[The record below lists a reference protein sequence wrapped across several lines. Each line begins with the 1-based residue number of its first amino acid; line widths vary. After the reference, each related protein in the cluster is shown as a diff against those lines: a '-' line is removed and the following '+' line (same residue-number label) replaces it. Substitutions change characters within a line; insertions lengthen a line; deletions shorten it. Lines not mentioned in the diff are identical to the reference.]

1 MYAIIRI
8 YIYTHI
14 IRIYI
19 YTYVHFAVCQ
29 MERWNV
35 DQLYW
40 HFERVFF
47 LVALNQ
53 FCAMVTPFELLVAWF
68 VSDVVLFF
76 VPVPAVVIAGVA
88 KASLVSSML
97 SSSLPCLWSHLA
109 SPLSL
114 SFSLF
119 SCTRRDCSTCTYTC
133 RNARSIRSL
142 VVLVIVIVLD
152 RWGWHGDG
160 VGLMRAKPHS

>member
-1 MYAIIRI
+1 MLCVKWKDETWISFTGILN
-8 YIYTHI
+8 
-14 IRIYI
+14 
-19 YTYVHFAVCQ
+19 
-29 MERWNV
+29 ERSFSLPWTNSV
-35 DQLYW
+35 PW
-40 HFERVFF
+40 WP
-47 LVALNQ
+47 
-53 FCAMVTPFELLVAWF
+53 VTPFELLVAWF
-68 VSDVVLFF
+68 VSAVVFFF

-109 SPLSL
+109 SLLSL

-119 SCTRRDCSTCTYTC
+119 SCTHRDCSTRTYTC
-133 RNARSIRSL
+133 GNARSIRSL
-142 VVLVIVIVLD
+142 VVLVVVIVIVLD